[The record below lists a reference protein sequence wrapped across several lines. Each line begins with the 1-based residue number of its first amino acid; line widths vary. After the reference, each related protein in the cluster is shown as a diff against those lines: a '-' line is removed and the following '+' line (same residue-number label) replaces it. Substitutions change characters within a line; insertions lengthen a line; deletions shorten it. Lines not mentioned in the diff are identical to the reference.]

1 MKEIL
6 INEGPIGEK
15 PKVKKPVKVKM
26 SKEEFEMNMLQWLQM
41 MKKEVVK

>member
-15 PKVKKPVKVKM
+15 PEVKKPVKVKM